1 MPSHFSTTTFE
12 NDFWDSFRGEKRL
25 TDILTH
31 FVTEFS
37 NTLEEHK
44 QEFAEKIIGQGL
56 IVKRNNSEKLLAF
69 VEEELSKLEIKPVKE
84 IRPRA
89 NSNTKKQEGNTIY
102 DVDRLTGTQFEEF
115 MEKLLDANGYSN
127 SHVTGKAGDQGGDI
141 LTNSDDEKFIIQAKN
156 YALNRKV
163 TNSAVQEVLGAIA
176 YYGADQGVVVTNSF
190 FTKSAIELAEVN
202 NITLW
207 DRRIVT
213 QMIEGYNNQKDKPKE
228 ETPKNTKKS
237 KSNSDEKM
245 CPYCI
250 TKNPQGSITCR
261 KCGNGL

>member
-1 MPSHFSTTTFE
+1 MSSSFSTTTFE

-25 TDILTH
+25 TDILIH

-37 NTLEEHK
+37 NTIEQHK
-44 QEFAEKIIGQGL
+44 QVFAEKIIGEGL
-56 IVKRNNSEKLLAF
+56 IVKRNNPEKLLAF
-69 VEEELSKLEIKPVKE
+69 VEDELSKLEFKQIKPKG
-84 IRPRA
+84 
-89 NSNTKKQEGNTIY
+89 NSSTKKQDEVSIY
-102 DVDRLTGTQFEEF
+102 DIDRLTGTQFEEF
-115 MEKLLDANGYSN
+115 MEKLLDANGYSD

-141 LTNSDDEKFIIQAKN
+141 LTKNDDEKFIIQAKN

-190 FTKSAIELAEVN
+190 FTQSAIELAEVN

-213 QMIEGYNNQKDKPKE
+213 QMLEGYNQGQK
-228 ETPKNTKKS
+228 NHV
-237 KSNSDEKM
+237 
-245 CPYCI
+245 
-250 TKNPQGSITCR
+250 
-261 KCGNGL
+261 